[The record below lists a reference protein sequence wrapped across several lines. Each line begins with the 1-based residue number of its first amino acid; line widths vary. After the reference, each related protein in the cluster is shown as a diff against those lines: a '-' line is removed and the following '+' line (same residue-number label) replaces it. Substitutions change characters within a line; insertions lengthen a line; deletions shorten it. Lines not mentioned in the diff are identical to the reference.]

1 MEQIP
6 RIFKSF
12 FEKWML
18 NQKRLNLRKSTK
30 LVHIFKKEQNCTVSG
45 YKTRFLKSGKT
56 QK

>member
-1 MEQIP
+1 
-6 RIFKSF
+6 
-12 FEKWML
+12 ML